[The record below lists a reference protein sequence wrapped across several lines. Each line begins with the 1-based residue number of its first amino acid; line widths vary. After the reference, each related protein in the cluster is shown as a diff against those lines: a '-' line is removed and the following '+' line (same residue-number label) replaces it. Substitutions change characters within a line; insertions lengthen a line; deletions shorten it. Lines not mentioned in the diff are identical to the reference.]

1 MRLPILKFISE
12 DKDGHQIYEV
22 TYDDGSKATL
32 HGFRHPL
39 FDSAQPRRD
48 ITLKPVAVKRKR
60 RVDEFVDNIM
70 GKDKL
75 KLLTIKS
82 RQFGLDN
89 LIQAEITREMIKI
102 CSSKRYEKVHKNLRV
117 R

>member
-1 MRLPILKFISE
+1 MGLPILKFISE

-22 TYDDGSKATL
+22 TYDDGSKGTL
-32 HGFRHPL
+32 HGFIHPL

-75 KLLTIKS
+75 KVLTIKS
-82 RQFGLDN
+82 RQVGLDN
-89 LIQAEITREMIKI
+89 LIQAEITREII
-102 CSSKRYEKVHKNLRV
+102 INLFK
-117 R
+117 

>member
-1 MRLPILKFISE
+1 MGLPILKFISE

-39 FDSAQPRRD
+39 LDSAQPRRD
-48 ITLKPVAVKRKR
+48 ITLKPTCCREKKTR
-60 RVDEFVDNIM
+60 RVDEFVDKIM

-75 KLLTIKS
+75 KVLTIKS
-82 RQFGLDN
+82 RQLGLDN
-89 LIQAEITREMIKI
+89 LIQAEIKREMFI
-102 CSSKRYEKVHKNLRV
+102 NLFK
-117 R
+117 